1 MPSAYQKRDLR
12 LLFCDCTVPV
22 HTPRSTREAPRDLAW
37 TGGAD
42 KHPASRRRIVEVAAR
57 VLPVGGG
64 SNIVNAHVFTAER
77 RERLRHI
84 VCWLWPWTSK
94 LRASADQN
102 AASRP
107 TDEAAPKGALVVR
120 SRREERP
127 PRREEAM
134 SGERRD
140 HQTCVKNIGA
150 HAQNAARFA
159 SRMLSILS
167 MRSHMPRCFS
177 SISSHARG
185 SHRSCADFAR
195 AVRGAERRWS
205 IERMPEAER
214 EVSGRRLQKERTSA
228 MLYSERQHARSARPW
243 QFGRRFRKIL
253 RWKGMQFCLC
263 THRRSPWRQAAAK
276 PWV

>member
-1 MPSAYQKRDLR
+1 MPSVYRKRDLR
-12 LLFCDCTVPV
+12 MLFCDCTVPV

-42 KHPASRRRIVEVAAR
+42 KHPASRRRMVEVAAR

-84 VCWLWPWTSK
+84 VGWLWPWTSK

-127 PRREEAM
+127 PHREEAM
-134 SGERRD
+134 RGERRD

-150 HAQNAARFA
+150 HAQNCALRLADALDLEHAIAHASMLFEHQLSRAR
-159 SRMLSILS
+159 LSPLV
-167 MRSHMPRCFS
+167 C
-177 SISSHARG
+177 
-185 SHRSCADFAR
+185 
-195 AVRGAERRWS
+195 
-205 IERMPEAER
+205 
-214 EVSGRRLQKERTSA
+214 
-228 MLYSERQHARSARPW
+228 
-243 QFGRRFRKIL
+243 
-253 RWKGMQFCLC
+253 
-263 THRRSPWRQAAAK
+263 
-276 PWV
+276 